1 MFTIKQT
8 SLIRRRDGGQEIRQA
23 NLRYVYLLTA
33 FVSIGA
39 LLFGYGTTL
48 LKRSSPNRIPRR

>member
-8 SLIRRRDGGQEIRQA
+8 KLIRRRDGSQEVRQA

-39 LLFGYGTTL
+39 LLFGYGKEL
-48 LKRSSPNRIPRR
+48 PKDALVAYASL

>member
-1 MFTIKQT
+1 MLTIKQT
-8 SLIRRRDGGQEIRQA
+8 SLIRRRDEGREIRQA

-39 LLFGYGTTL
+39 LLFGYGKTL
-48 LKRSSPNRIPRR
+48 PKRRLLHPVPSH

>member
-1 MFTIKQT
+1 MLTIKQT
-8 SLIRRRDGGQEIRQA
+8 SLIRRRDEGREIRQA

-39 LLFGYGTTL
+39 LLFGYGKAL
-48 LKRSSPNRIPRR
+48 LKLPLLNRVSGR